1 MRSRDDSAGIS
12 MYNVR
17 EAAFRILNKCASAE
31 QYSNIALDTALQ
43 RSDFSPSDRG
53 LLTTLVYGTLE
64 RQLTLDHC
72 ISHLSKRPDNEVD
85 ADTRILLRMGIY
97 QLAYLD
103 RIPDHA
109 AVNETVALAPKRSR
123 AFVNALLRA
132 FLRANKQIPLPDRAT
147 APIDYLSV
155 RYSFHPD
162 ICRAFCDAYGL
173 DRTEL
178 IVNAFCNRAPLT
190 LRVNTL
196 RISRDGLLQKLTDAG
211 YDAKPTAEC
220 ESGIVLESAPVTELP
235 GFEDGWFFVQDEA
248 SQLCVEALNA
258 RPDASVLDVCACPG
272 SKSFGAAADMQ
283 NRGRLIACDL
293 HANKLSLVRSGAAR
307 LGISI
312 LETVARDAREHRA
325 DWDESFDRVLCDVP
339 CSGFGVFAK
348 KPELRYKDP
357 QKSEAL
363 PDIQLAI
370 LNNAAQYVKQG
381 GNLVYSTCT
390 LLPRENG
397 ENVNRFLSEHPNFV
411 LLRERTLFPD
421 TDGTDG
427 FYFAVLQRIGGDALV

>member
-1 MRSRDDSAGIS
+1 MN
-12 MYNVR
+12 NVR
-17 EAAFRILNKCASAE
+17 ETAFRILCKCDSAD

-43 RSDFSPSDRG
+43 RGDFSPCDRG

-64 RQLTLDHC
+64 RQLTLDHYLQK
-72 ISHLSKRPDNEVD
+72 LSQREPDGID
-85 ADTRILLRMGIY
+85 RQTRILLRLGLY

-109 AVNETVALAPKRSR
+109 AVNETVALASKRSR
-123 AFVNALLRA
+123 AFVNAILRA
-132 FLRANKQIPLPDRAT
+132 FLRADKKIALPDRAT

-155 RYSFHPD
+155 RYSFHPA

-173 DRTEL
+173 DRTESML
-178 IVNAFCNRAPLT
+178 EAFCRRAPLT

-196 RISRDGLLQKLTDAG
+196 RIKRDELLQKLTDVG
-211 YDAKPTAEC
+211 YTPKPSAEC
-220 ESGIVLESAPVTELP
+220 ESGIVLESAPVSSLP
-235 GFEDGWFFVQDEA
+235 GFEEGWFFVQDEA

-258 RPDASVLDVCACPG
+258 FPEAHVLDTCACPG

-283 NRGRLIACDL
+283 NKGRLIACDL
-293 HANKLSLVRSGAAR
+293 HANKLSLVRNGASR

-312 LETVARDAREHRA
+312 LETEARDARQHRA

-357 QKSEAL
+357 QKSDAL

-370 LNNAAQYVKQG
+370 LENAAQYVKIG
-381 GNLVYSTCT
+381 GRLVYSTCT

-397 ENVNRFLSEHPNFV
+397 ENVDRFLSIHKNYK
-411 LLRERTLFPD
+411 LIRERTLYPD
-421 TDGTDG
+421 TDATDG
-427 FYFAVLQRIGGDALV
+427 FYFAVLERT

>member
-1 MRSRDDSAGIS
+1 

-17 EAAFRILNKCASAE
+17 EAAFRILNKCGSAE
-31 QYSNIALDTALQ
+31 QYSNLALDTALQ
-43 RSDFSPSDRG
+43 RGDFSPSDRG
-53 LLTTLVYGTLE
+53 LLTTLVYGTIE

-72 ISHLSKRPDNEVD
+72 IGALSARKAD
-85 ADTRILLRMGIY
+85 AIDPDTRILLRLGLY

-109 AVNETVALAPKRSR
+109 AVNETVAIAPKRSR
-123 AFVNALLRA
+123 AFVNAILRA
-132 FLRANKQIPLPDRAT
+132 FLRANKQISFPDRT
-147 APIDYLSV
+147 SAPMDYLSV

-162 ICRAFCDAYGL
+162 ICRAFCDAYGF
-173 DRTEL
+173 DRTESML
-178 IVNAFCNRAPLT
+178 DAFCGRAPLT

-196 RISRDGLLQKLTDAG
+196 RITRDGLLERLTDAG
-211 YDAKPTAEC
+211 YTPKPTPEC
-220 ESGIVLESAPVTELP
+220 KSGIVLESTPVTALP
-235 GFEDGWFFVQDEA
+235 GFDEGWFFVQDEA

-258 RPDASVLDVCACPG
+258 LPNTRVLDTCACPG

-283 NRGRLIACDL
+283 NTGTLIACDL
-293 HANKLSLVRSGAAR
+293 HANKLSLVRSGAER

-312 LETVARDAREHRA
+312 LKTEARDAREHRA
-325 DWDESFDRVLCDVP
+325 DWDASFDRVLCDVP

-348 KPELRYKDP
+348 KPELRYKSP

-370 LNNAAQYVKQG
+370 LKTAAHYVKEG
-381 GNLVYSTCT
+381 GRLVYSTCT

-397 ENVNRFLSEHPNFV
+397 ENVNRFLSEHPDFT

-427 FYFAVLQRIGGDALV
+427 FYFAVLQRNGR